1 MGESESA
8 DVVDKL
14 VRAIGSKINGLNLG
28 IWRRTAQSV
37 ISMRHPEVAYI
48 LKGKNVP
55 NKLKFN
61 NEERP
66 WHANHRLLQDVEG
79 HNNKVRKMILRPETK
94 MTKKGNNKESITG
107 LLKLL
112 RQQQG
117 LQSNFNNYSR
127 SYINPLVYVHGHQ
140 ECWRNKSMTSKQLDV
155 VQLLVAEHNRS
166 SGELSTAVQAQI
178 RWNTEWKGSLGWY
191 DS

>member
-14 VRAIGSKINGLNLG
+14 VRAIGSKFNGLNLG

-66 WHANHRLLQDVEG
+66 
-79 HNNKVRKMILRPETK
+79 
-94 MTKKGNNKESITG
+94 
-107 LLKLL
+107 
-112 RQQQG
+112 
-117 LQSNFNNYSR
+117 
-127 SYINPLVYVHGHQ
+127 
-140 ECWRNKSMTSKQLDV
+140 
-155 VQLLVAEHNRS
+155 
-166 SGELSTAVQAQI
+166 
-178 RWNTEWKGSLGWY
+178 
-191 DS
+191 